1 MTDAGR
7 SPESPIRPWRD
18 RVDRDSAGIC
28 RGTRAK
34 RSSQPGRSPRFRGRR
49 CSRAG
54 RWGLTPWHRCH
65 LWLTPGTG
73 SQIRSERSCPPGG
86 RPPRRTRGC
95 RRGRGRSSSS
105 WARNPRDVEFGDRH
119 RRGDPADLVRP
130 PLREAE
136 VRFRAGS
143 DPARLATWWE
153 SDCEIVPS
161 GVILPIALAAPSV
174 NQTFPSD
181 PTVIPLG
188 ELDPD
193 GGGNEVTFPSTVLR
207 PTPSPSPNQR
217 FPSGL
222 ATIVPVEGALAGS
235 SNSLTAPS
243 PVTSPRKRWSDSH
256 RSATNQRFPSG
267 PATRASAR
275 VDPANS

>member
-1 MTDAGR
+1 MASVPPLVDTGNWVTDPLGEILPA
-7 SPESPIRPWRD
+7 
-18 RVDRDSAGIC
+18 
-28 RGTRAK
+28 RGTAPSANQRLPSGPRAM
-34 RSSQPGRSPRFRGRR
+34 SSR
-49 CSRAG
+49 
-54 RWGLTPWHRCH
+54 
-65 LWLTPGTG
+65 
-73 SQIRSERSCPPGG
+73 
-86 RPPRRTRGC
+86 
-95 RRGRGRSSSS
+95 

-193 GGGNEVTFPSTVLR
+193 GSGNEVTFPSTVLR
-207 PTPSPSPNQR
+207 PTRPPRRTRDSPSGP
-217 FPSGL
+217 

-256 RSATNQRFPSG
+256 PIGDGPEKKLPSG
-267 PATRASAR
+267 PATRASAQ